1 MTVDKEGQDLGVYSR
16 ESKDVCKLLLEA
28 FEMSKAIVKVSPE

>member
-1 MTVDKEGQDLGVYSR
+1 MTVDKEGQDLGGSR